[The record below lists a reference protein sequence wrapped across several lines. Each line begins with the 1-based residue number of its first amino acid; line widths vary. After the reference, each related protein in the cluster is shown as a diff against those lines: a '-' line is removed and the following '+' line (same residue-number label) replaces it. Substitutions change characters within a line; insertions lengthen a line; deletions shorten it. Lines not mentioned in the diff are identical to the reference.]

1 MRNLAEASTGTDL
14 DGDGHVVG
22 KPPAQ
27 GKIVTWL
34 DGGKY
39 KETNFSW
46 DEVHALGREPTK
58 LPTIDKF
65 AGAVTAVRFLKTF
78 KNLDA

>member
-1 MRNLAEASTGTDL
+1 MLR
-14 DGDGHVVG
+14 
-22 KPPAQ
+22 PQ
-27 GKIVTWL
+27 
-34 DGGKY
+34 
-39 KETNFSW
+39 
-46 DEVHALGREPTK
+46 VHALGREPTT

>member
-1 MRNLAEASTGTDL
+1 MAAI
-14 DGDGHVVG
+14 VVG
-22 KPPAQ
+22 RPSSLALTACPLVLRPQ
-27 GKIVTWL
+27 
-34 DGGKY
+34 
-39 KETNFSW
+39 
-46 DEVHALGREPTK
+46 VHALGHEPTK